1 MDNTMK
7 NNVEDVRN
15 MEGGKADIK
24 EQTITKTEVKSMGFT
39 DKLIEM
45 LLPEPKLRPNP
56 YYRSAACMQLWK
68 RSDVEKAMK
77 NPVFQERI
85 KKREKRQAA
94 AEKAVETKR
103 AKLMAETEKFIES
116 IKIEKVDLDV
126 LRTAAIEAQQ
136 DWYYEQYYYRDKG
149 YVKDA
154 YGADE
159 DTVKR
164 WMVNFVR
171 HEMTTYDEQL
181 YYMKGKVGVHDM
193 YEDIRNFILG
203 KIAVIYP
210 ELAQECEKQKNRAIF
225 KDLKRQMRIF

>member
-1 MDNTMK
+1 MK
-7 NNVEDVRN
+7 KNSETKKLCEERASKR
-15 MEGGKADIK
+15 ER
-24 EQTITKTEVKSMGFT
+24 TLTKTEVKSLGFT
-39 DKLIEM
+39 EKLIEM
-45 LLPEPKLRPNP
+45 LLPEPELRPNP
-56 YYRSAACMQLWK
+56 YYRSAAHMQLFK

-77 NPVFQERI
+77 NPVFQERL
-85 KKREKRQAA
+85 KKREERQAA

-103 AKLMAETEKFIES
+103 AKLKAATDKFIES

-136 DWYYEQYYYRDKG
+136 DWYYEQYYYRGKG

-225 KDLKRQMRIF
+225 KDLKRQMRAY

>member
-1 MDNTMK
+1 MK
-7 NNVEDVRN
+7 NISEVKKLCE
-15 MEGGKADIK
+15 EK
-24 EQTITKTEVKSMGFT
+24 ESKREQKLTKTEVRSLGFSE
-39 DKLIEM
+39 KLIGM
-45 LLPEPKLRPNP
+45 LLPEPELRPNP
-56 YYRSAACMQLWK
+56 HYRSAAYMQLWR

-77 NPVFQERI
+77 NPVFQEWI

-94 AEKAVETKR
+94 AEKAVETKW
-103 AKLMAETEKFIES
+103 AKLRAAMDEFIES
-116 IKIEKVDLDV
+116 IKIEKVDIDV

-136 DWYYEQYYYRDKG
+136 DWYYEQYYMRGKG

-154 YGADE
+154 YSADE

-193 YEDIRNFILG
+193 YEEIHNLILD
-203 KIAVIYP
+203 KIAVVYP
-210 ELAQECEKQKNRAIF
+210 ELAQECEKQKNRAVF
-225 KDLKRQMRIF
+225 KELRKQMRIF